1 MTVSFF
7 PSFPGDELDWVTLD
21 VTPPPLISRWDCP
34 PGDVRPE
41 PVALSVELGRSASTV
56 VLIDGARVYPDGVVL
71 RLTVRVREQPA
82 ELRRRVFQ
90 QLSVSHGRGM
100 LHLALPPGGL
110 RWGVEFADGQRVTS
124 LDDYSPHTDRPPE
137 VMPADWVPDRPVMRG
152 LGRVDTFGAA
162 WARDIWLWPLPPPGP
177 LRLVCAWPDRG
188 VPETATSIDAGPLR
202 DAAARARP
210 EWPVDPEDR

>member
-1 MTVSFF
+1 MTDSFF
-7 PSFPGDELDWVTLD
+7 PSIAGDGLDWVTLD
-21 VTPPPLISRWDCP
+21 VTPPPLISRWDSP
-34 PGDVRPE
+34 PWDVRPG
-41 PVALSVELGRSASTV
+41 PVPLSVDLGRSASTV
-56 VLIDGARVYPDGVVL
+56 VLIEGARAYPDGVVL
-71 RLTVRVREQPA
+71 RLTVRVREQTV
-82 ELRRRVFQ
+82 ELRRRIFQ
-90 QLSVSHGRGM
+90 QLSVSHGRGL

-124 LDDYSPHTDRPPE
+124 LDDDAPHAERPPD
-137 VMPADWVPDRPVMRG
+137 VLPADWAPDRPVMQG

-188 VPETATSIDAGPLR
+188 IPETATVIDAGPLR

-210 EWPVDPEDR
+210 EWPDDQQDP